1 MSTTVLKRSF
11 TLAGAEFSRK
21 ALLAATVLLCARFL
35 SPRSFGDYIFL
46 LSFYQIFAVLGA
58 AGLPSNLLRA
68 VARGRQSGIR
78 IGFASVL
85 ARLVYIVPTAALMY
99 VAMRLLGLADQ
110 YFSALGVL
118 VLMMVVRGAAE
129 NVTFIFQ
136 GNEDQISSAK
146 IGVIQSTVTLLGTLA
161 ICLTS
166 KNVLLLIGAHV
177 LGGLVSAA
185 YGFVLLHFQGPRS
198 QESNAAAICDETR
211 SLLNESHW
219 LNAGASVAS
228 AYNRID
234 VLLLRRLLTAE
245 AVAVYGVPYRILD
258 LAQIVPSSLT
268 ATILPSLCRNGDT
281 NPGITGPRT
290 AMRFLLVIALTLVA
304 IVTIAAPRVTLLLFG
319 AKYRDSIPVLQ
330 ILIWATVPMFWNFVL
345 NAQLVANSFDRAI
358 FYGACVALAVNVGLN
373 LLLIPKFGYLACA
386 AVTLITELV
395 LLGANLHFVS
405 KIGAAGWP
413 EDFGRLALT
422 ASLLGAFSLSWTHA
436 AAGYSLVGAVLLVL
450 ALLSMPLS
458 RSDFSTVPLLDD
470 RSQRVMGTAKLP
482 LDL

>member
-1 MSTTVLKRSF
+1 MSTAVLKSSL
-11 TLAGAEFSRK
+11 TLAAAEFSRK
-21 ALLAATVLLCARFL
+21 ALLAVTVLLCARFL
-35 SPRSFGDYIFL
+35 SPRTFGDYIFL

-68 VARGRQSGIR
+68 VARGRQGGMR
-78 IGFASVL
+78 IGFASVI
-85 ARLVYIVPTAALMY
+85 ARLVYIVPTAVLMY
-99 VAMRLLGLADQ
+99 VAMRLLGFADE

-118 VLMMVVRGAAE
+118 ALMMVVRGAAE
-129 NVTFIFQ
+129 NIAFIFQ

-146 IGVIQSTVTLLGTLA
+146 IGVTQSAATLLGTLA
-161 ICLTS
+161 ICVTS
-166 KNVLLLIGAHV
+166 RNVLLLIGAHV
-177 LGGLVSAA
+177 LGGLASAA
-185 YGFVLLHFQGPRS
+185 YGFALLRFKGPQS
-198 QESNAAAICDETR
+198 QEFGATISDETR
-211 SLLNESHW
+211 SLLKESHW

-258 LAQIVPSSLT
+258 LVQIVPSSLT
-268 ATILPSLCRNGDT
+268 ATILPGLCRNGD
-281 NPGITGPRT
+281 NSPGITRPRT
-290 AMRFLLVIALTLVA
+290 AMRFLLVSALFLVA
-304 IVTIAAPRVTLLLFG
+304 IVTMAAPRVTLLFFG

-330 ILIWATVPMFWNFVL
+330 ILIWASVPMFWNFVL

-358 FYGACVALAVNVGLN
+358 FYGACFALATNVGLN

-386 AVTLITELV
+386 SVTLVTEFV

-405 KIGAAGWP
+405 KIGAAAWP
-413 EDFGRLALT
+413 EDLGRLALT
-422 ASLLGAFSLSWTHA
+422 SFLLGAFCLSWTHA
-436 AAGYSLVGAVLLVL
+436 AARYSLVGAVLLLL

-458 RSDFSTVPLLDD
+458 RSDFSTASLPDD
-470 RSQRVMGTAKLP
+470 RSQGVIGTAKLP

>member
-1 MSTTVLKRSF
+1 MSATVLKRSF

-35 SPRSFGDYIFL
+35 SPRAFGDYIFL

-68 VARGRQSGIR
+68 VARGRQSGMR

-85 ARLVYIVPTAALMY
+85 ARLVYIVPTAALMF

-129 NVTFIFQ
+129 NVAFIFQ

-161 ICLTS
+161 ICFTS
-166 KNVLLLIGAHV
+166 KSVLLLIGAHV

-198 QESNAAAICDETR
+198 QESDAAIYDETR
-211 SLLNESHW
+211 SLLSESHW

-268 ATILPSLCRNGDT
+268 ATILPSLCRNGETDT
-281 NPGITGPRT
+281 GITRPRA
-290 AMRFLLVIALTLVA
+290 AMRFLLVIALMLVA

-319 AKYRDSIPVLQ
+319 SKYRDSIPVLQ

-358 FYGACVALAVNVGLN
+358 FYGACIALAVNVGLN

-386 AVTLITELV
+386 GVTLVTELV
-395 LLGANLHFVS
+395 LLAANLHFVS
-405 KIGAAGWP
+405 KVGAASWP

-422 ASLLGAFSLSWTHA
+422 ATLLGAFCVSWTHA
-436 AAGYSLVGAVLLVL
+436 AAGYSLVGVVLLVL

-458 RSDFSTVPLLDD
+458 RRDFSTASLLDD
-470 RSQRVMGTAKLP
+470 RSQTVITTAKLP